1 MSERREDQRI
11 DAGLARLLCVASTDH
26 AGEIERPDEEALGA
40 YIAGN
45 ATDEQTTAVESALQ
59 NSAELRDELLAYRQ
73 AERDLAS
80 DDLAERMAR
89 VDLPQGLL
97 EEPEGEAA
105 LARPFAPAD
114 TGSFDGSSLVAR
126 IADWLWAP
134 QAGYA
139 LAVAATLLFFV
150 FRVGGPDRLAE
161 GPPSLGFPPVRDLRG
176 AADDFHPVHLLPGRE
191 TFDMVPL
198 MSLDADALERYHVDA
213 ELRSHPDSTL
223 ILSVANLRDSV
234 PSHDGGIFLR
244 WRVPVKVLAQ
254 GRYAASFRLLAPD
267 DPGEVIE
274 EILVRL
280 EVVGSGS
287 E

>member
-1 MSERREDQRI
+1 MRI
-11 DAGLARLLCVASTDH
+11 IDPHVHVWANDPAFPWAPETTNPPAHDATP
-26 AGEIERPDEEALGA
+26 EM
-40 YIAGN
+40 
-45 ATDEQTTAVESALQ
+45 
-59 NSAELRDELLAYRQ
+59 LLALMTENGIDRTVLVQPIQYRWDN
-73 AERDLAS
+73 RY
-80 DDLAERMAR
+80 
-89 VDLPQGLL
+89 V
-97 EEPEGEAA
+97 
-105 LARPFAPAD
+105 
-114 TGSFDGSSLVAR
+114 
-126 IADWLWAP
+126 
-134 QAGYA
+134 
-139 LAVAATLLFFV
+139 
-150 FRVGGPDRLAE
+150 
-161 GPPSLGFPPVRDLRG
+161 
-176 AADDFHPVHLLPGRE
+176 
-191 TFDMVPL
+191 
-198 MSLDADALERYHVDA
+198 ADALERYHVDA